1 MAGRLYRYITLL
13 LGMKLSQHEYKVM
26 GLFYHDGTKYHGQ
39 KSLEH
44 FREFN
49 KIIGH
54 KIKKTK
60 KFKDVYLSSEKALH
74 GGV

>member
-1 MAGRLYRYITLL
+1 MMQWQVGYIDITLL
-13 LGMKLSQHEYKVM
+13 LGMKPGQHEYKIWAS
-26 GLFYHDGTKYHGQ
+26 HHGTKYHGQ

-60 KFKDVYLSSEKALH
+60 KFKDIFVL
-74 GGV
+74 